1 VVLASRPDGNLHV
14 MAEGNQEVHE
24 SFNRKIAGT
33 VAHQRR
39 NVGLLGAQYGP
50 RLRLREMAIFDD
62 AVDLQRKMRLEL
74 LAFRI
79 GKTARLPRGG

>member
-1 VVLASRPDGNLHV
+1 
-14 MAEGNQEVHE
+14 M
-24 SFNRKIAGT
+24 
-33 VAHQRR
+33 
-39 NVGLLGAQYGP
+39 GLLDAQYGP
-50 RLRLREMAIFDD
+50 RLRLREIAIFDD